1 MKGIV
6 GAEYNA
12 QTSLSAIPVMVMVH
26 LMPIT
31 IIHAMFVNPFV
42 TNAMQP
48 AQIHSWWYE
57 EIVRIDKAHR
67 NSDPPH
73 IYISVVNDSSQQ
85 LVSSLTLCIKLSYRL
100 VASMQQWYT
109 SARPQSTLITDF
121 QHSCL

>member
-1 MKGIV
+1 MKGIIV

-48 AQIHSWWYE
+48 AQIHS
-57 EIVRIDKAHR
+57 
-67 NSDPPH
+67 
-73 IYISVVNDSSQQ
+73 
-85 LVSSLTLCIKLSYRL
+85 
-100 VASMQQWYT
+100 
-109 SARPQSTLITDF
+109 
-121 QHSCL
+121 